1 MEKPMSHLYD
11 VIGQYEKQCLTC
23 GRCVK
28 NCPMVPYTDL
38 KGVDPAKIM
47 EEVRD
52 LFRHRKIGQLAR
64 TRVYSCLFCNAC
76 RVVCPTKLYP
86 GLVFGAGKGVLRELG
101 DPLPKGV
108 DSILKAAAEMMEQAV
123 PSFQGYSG
131 QPDWLITD
139 MSSRPVETART
150 VLFSSCFGLVE
161 KNVPGYNRQDSPAN
175 RSRYQGPGRVR
186 FLLRRAPLHCRQ
198 AAGGASAVFQADPG
212 AGGFFA

>member
-47 EEVRD
+47 EDIQD

-101 DPLPKGV
+101 DP
-108 DSILKAAAEMMEQAV
+108 
-123 PSFQGYSG
+123 
-131 QPDWLITD
+131 
-139 MSSRPVETART
+139 
-150 VLFSSCFGLVE
+150 C
-161 KNVPGYNRQDSPAN
+161 
-175 RSRYQGPGRVR
+175 
-186 FLLRRAPLHCRQ
+186 RREWIP
-198 AAGGASAVFQADPG
+198 F
-212 AGGFFA
+212 